1 MDQLIPLSI
10 ITGYT
15 QSGKTAFISRLIETR
30 KDKKFA
36 IIENELGNIFINHE
50 VVDRPGDGIYEMQNG
65 CIYCNLNKELF
76 QTMYDLVDHEYDFNH
91 LLIELPGEA
100 DPSALVYSL
109 LTDCCVQKKF
119 RLDAVICLVDV
130 SDIDQLLNREVIA
143 GKQIALSDIVVLN
156 PGKDGSFAN
165 IFRVADWITRLNPTA
180 YYIDIDESVEPSHC
194 TLDRLALQT
203 RSILED
209 TYRVPIGHCYQS
221 EHIDSYCFQMDGCM
235 DLDLMSQWLNE
246 LLMFSQQ
253 DIYGIKGILNHRHTE
268 HKIVLQSIRENFI
281 WTEGEPWRFG
291 EERINKLYI
300 TGRNL
305 EPQLLEA
312 NLRHCLEKSLIDAP
326 RYGGF

>member
-1 MDQLIPLSI
+1 MEKLIPLSI
-10 ITGYT
+10 ITGYNR
-15 QSGKTAFISRLIETR
+15 SGKTTFIRQLVEKR

-36 IIENELGNIFINHE
+36 IIENDPSSVFINHDI
-50 VVDRPGDGIYEMQNG
+50 VSRPGQGIYEMENG
-65 CIYCNLNKELF
+65 FLYCKLKEELF

-100 DPSALVYSL
+100 DPSSLVYSL

-119 RLDAVICLVDV
+119 RLDAVISVVDV
-130 SDIDQLLNREVIA
+130 SDIDQLLKREMIA

-156 PGKDGSFAN
+156 PGKEGSFAN
-165 IFRVADWITRLNPTA
+165 IFRVADWITRLNPSA
-180 YYIDIDESVEPSHC
+180 YYVDIDESVDPTHC

-209 TYRVPIGHCYQS
+209 TSRVPEGHCYHS
-221 EHIDSYCFQMDGCM
+221 DHIDSYCFQTEGCI
-235 DLDLMSQWLNE
+235 DLDLLSQWLNE

-253 DIYGIKGILNHRHTE
+253 DIYGIKGVLNARHSD

-281 WTEGEPWRFG
+281 WIEGEPWRFG
-291 EERINKLYI
+291 EERLNKVYI

-305 EPQLLEA
+305 EPQILES
-312 NLRHCLEKSLIDAP
+312 NLHLCLEKSLMDSP